1 MKKVLVLFG
10 FLIFFLAGCKTLSP
24 DVTAVTTGLE
34 FSAKVMAKEEE
45 YNLFV
50 TVAQDGS
57 ISISDLESGAT
68 FSFEKEQITVSL
80 DGINYK
86 TELSQNLENSVI
98 GYIFSVLKS
107 ASLKQ
112 DEVYFKDG
120 EYYLC
125 DKAESFDYTLY
136 LGQTGL
142 PLKLCDTEHNIQI
155 DISNAAI
162 I

>member
-1 MKKVLVLFG
+1 MKKVLVLLG

-34 FSAKVMAKEEE
+34 FSAEVIADDKE
-45 YNLFV
+45 YSLFV
-50 TVAQDGS
+50 TVSQDGS
-57 ISISDLESGAT
+57 ISISDLSNGAT
-68 FSFEKEQITVSL
+68 FSFENEQITVSF
-80 DGINYK
+80 DGINHK

-107 ASLKQ
+107 ASLKK

-120 EYYLC
+120 EYYIF
-125 DKAESFDYTLY
+125 DKADGFDYILY

-142 PLKLCDTEHNIQI
+142 PLKLCDTEHNIRI
-155 DISNAAI
+155 DITNAAI